1 MYVFHTPF
9 FLIFVSKT
17 VPTSKCMFACRHI
30 FTHFTGKGNFD
41 PAADPKGEG
50 WLAFGFATNLED
62 WGDWE
67 NFFGPQG

>member
-1 MYVFHTPF
+1 
-9 FLIFVSKT
+9 
-17 VPTSKCMFACRHI
+17 MFACRHI

-41 PAADPKGEG
+41 PAADPKGDG